1 MVKVLFVCL
10 GNICRSPTADAVFV
24 KMVAQA
30 GYEREI
36 KVDSAGTGSWHI
48 GEKPDSRATVLAERR
63 GYDLSRLR
71 ARQVC
76 AEDFVEFDYILAM
89 DETNYED
96 LKLLCPEEHQAKLHY
111 FLYFAPKLKLRSVP
125 DPYFD
130 NRFEQV
136 LDMVEEAA
144 QGLLDY
150 LCRKV

>member
-10 GNICRSPTADAVFV
+10 GNICRSPTAEAVFS
-24 KMVAQA
+24 KMVTDG

-36 KVDSAGTGSWHI
+36 KVDSAGTGTWHI
-48 GEKPDSRATVLAERR
+48 GEKPDSRAMATAQSR
-63 GYDLSRLR
+63 GYDLSRIR

-76 AEDFVEFDYILAM
+76 EADFVEFDYILAM

-96 LKLLCPEEHQAKLHY
+96 LKLLCPEEHQLKLHY
-111 FLYFAPKLKLRSVP
+111 FLKFAPRLKLRSVP

-130 NRFEQV
+130 HRFEQV

-144 QGLLDY
+144 QGLLDH
-150 LCRKV
+150 LCHRV